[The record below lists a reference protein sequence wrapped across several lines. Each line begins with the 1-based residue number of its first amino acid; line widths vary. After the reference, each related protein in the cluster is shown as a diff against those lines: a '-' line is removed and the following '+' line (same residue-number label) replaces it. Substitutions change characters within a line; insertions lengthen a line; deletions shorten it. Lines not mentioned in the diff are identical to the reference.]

1 MLFRVK
7 EKIINLFAKYFFK
20 KLYYRKLCLIGHSHL
35 LNFRRNY
42 KNIKKI
48 NELDYKIFS
57 QNGEDGI
64 IDYLLYEL
72 KIESPKFV
80 EIGIGDYTECN
91 TRFIF
96 ETCNS
101 KGLIV
106 DCIKN
111 LKKKILNNI
120 IFWKGDLIIL
130 EQFID
135 HKNINSLLIENKFDK
150 DLDLFSLDIDG
161 VDYWILKELKN
172 KFAKIAVIEF
182 NPNFGPDLEI
192 TVPNI
197 KNFNRTKYHYSNLCF
212 GASLKAII
220 NLMSSKGFIFVGV
233 NKNCIN
239 AFFVNEDEI
248 KNINIEMPNI
258 QNLSN
263 FTNSNYRESRSIEG
277 NLNFLTD
284 ENKINE
290 IKDCEVINLY
300 KQKNEKV
307 KIKELL

>member
-1 MLFRVK
+1 MLLRVK
-7 EKIINLFAKYFFK
+7 EKILNLFAKYFFK

-35 LNFRRNY
+35 LNFRQNY

-64 IDYLLYEL
+64 IDYLLHEL

-80 EIGIGDYTECN
+80 EIGIGDYTESN

-111 LKKKILNNI
+111 LKKKILSNI

-130 EQFID
+130 EEFID

-212 GASLKAII
+212 GASLKAIV
-220 NLMSSKGFIFVGV
+220 NLMSSKGFVFVGV

-248 KNINIEMPNI
+248 KNINLEIPNS

-263 FTNSNYRESRSIEG
+263 YTNSNYRESRSIDG
-277 NLNFLTD
+277 NLNFLTG

-290 IKDCEVINLY
+290 IRDCEVINLFN
-300 KQKNEKV
+300 QKNEKV